1 MASRPR
7 GYGLTAEVNRKI
19 QEKYDVNL
27 EQEARLWI
35 EDVLGEEL
43 VPGSDRSQPLG
54 HDKFHE
60 VLKSG
65 LILCRLINA
74 LQPGVVKKIDTRK
87 ANFFMMENIGNF
99 LTACSAY
106 GLNAADQFHTAA
118 LFERTNMTQV
128 VNTLHA
134 LGRKAQKN
142 GFQGPTIGVKE
153 SESNPRNFSEDKL
166 REGQTIIGLQMG
178 TNKGANQTG
187 VNFGKTRSI
196 TD

>member
-1 MASRPR
+1 MATRPR

-19 QEKYDVNL
+19 LEKYDVNL

-35 EDVLGEEL
+35 EDVIGEEL
-43 VPGSDRSQPLG
+43 VPGSDRNQPLG

-60 VLKSG
+60 VLKDG
-65 LILCRLINA
+65 LVLCRLINA
-74 LQPGVVKKIDTRK
+74 LKPGSVKKMNKAK

-99 LTACSAY
+99 LKAATDY
-106 GLNAADQFHTAA
+106 GLPVHDQFHTAA

-134 LGRKAQKN
+134 LGRAAQKN
-142 GFQGPTIGVKE
+142 GYQGRTIGVKE
-153 SESNPRNFSEDKL
+153 SAYNPRNFSEDKL

-178 TNKGANQTG
+178 TNRGANQHG
-187 VNFGKTRSI
+187 LNFGKSRSI